1 MKRKE
6 KKATYLL
13 RSCMMILTT
22 ALIILF
28 FCIMVLVGKIQGTA
42 RVVNYAGLVRGG
54 TQRMIKL
61 ENYGTPRDDLINTIS
76 SIIDGLR
83 NGSDTLNLVRLN
95 DNAFQAKMNEL
106 SDDFEDLKKEV
117 YRVREIGY
125 ENTDIITKSENFF
138 QVCDEA
144 TGLAEA
150 YSQKKAT
157 DLNLLEKVVIV
168 IIVGL
173 VLVISTE
180 LIKALRFA
188 TQNRILQKKVYLDEA
203 TGLPNKN
210 KCEEILDNPNPPSEK
225 TKVSVC
231 VFDLNNLRTINNS
244 LGHDKGDEY
253 IRTFAIQLRKAV
265 PQDWFVGRDGGD
277 EFIAVFTDADHPGIR
292 ECLENIRTICKE
304 YSALHP
310 DMPLSYAAGYALS
323 SDFPGSSMRELFR
336 HADKNMYI
344 DKNQA
349 KIQEAKDRQNL
360 RYQLLDFI
368 KEKNYPF
375 SACFYCDALLDQYNI
390 LRAGADFFLA
400 EDGSYSGAIEQIV
413 QELSTDDNRREL
425 WNSLQ
430 VSTLGKHLNIS
441 HPDET
446 FAFQYEKKGR
456 MHYGRI
462 TAVFSNATP
471 DGRLHHFILGFESF
485 HTKDNSATPS
495 EKVQLTHYYEQMKQ
509 SILEN
514 GSYVD
519 ALMENAQ
526 VIYSVDLTHDTLE
539 NIFYHTT
546 QREFDILLDL
556 PCSYDQY
563 CNTRSTYV
571 TEDTL
576 ENYKIVDSS
585 RKLLDRF
592 HKGSKQ
598 ITVEYM
604 ENNASGIPTWL
615 QKTVLMTQETQY
627 DQQTNTEFP
636 VIRGI
641 ILYKNTSV
649 FHEKEREE
657 NKKLQVA
664 IQKADSENR
673 AKTDFMNRM
682 SHDIRTPI
690 NGIMG
695 MLEIIRKNRA
705 DEGRVDDCLNKIQLS
720 TSHLL
725 ALVNDVLDMNKL
737 EDPNSVL
744 SREPFNLEKLMNEV
758 SSLVDGQLVQSGIVH
773 HKHRENI
780 LHTDLIGSP
789 LQLRQIM
796 LNLISNAIKYNK
808 PNGVIDTYAKE
819 VSCDG
824 KTAFYEFRITDT
836 GIGMSPDFVREQ
848 LFKPFTQEKTDA
860 RTQYKGTGLGMSI
873 VKALIEKMGG
883 TIEVHSIVNQG
894 TTYIFRLNFQLN
906 SKTDRNLPLN
916 NEKNRSALSEDF
928 YSASDRFQPLTGLH
942 VLLVEDN
949 DINMEIAEFYL
960 SDCGATATKAWN
972 GQEAVE
978 LFKASEPGTYD
989 MILMDIMMP
998 VMNGLEAARA
1008 IRALPRPDAATI
1020 PILAMTAQT
1029 SLESIRQCRE
1039 AGINEHIGKPVEEKQ
1054 LRKILSQFSGGH

>member
-1 MKRKE
+1 MKNKE
-6 KKATYLL
+6 KKSTYLL

-61 ENYGTPRDDLINTIS
+61 ENSGTPRDDLIDTIS

-95 DNAFQAKMNEL
+95 DKAFQSKMDEL
-106 SDDFEDLKKEV
+106 SADFEDLKKEV
-117 YRVREIGY
+117 YRVRELGY
-125 ENTDIITKSENFF
+125 KNTDIITKSENFF

-157 DLNLLEKVVIV
+157 DLDQLEKIV
-168 IIVGL
+168 IAIIIGL

-188 TQNRILQKKVYLDEA
+188 AQNRILQKKVYLDEA

-210 KCEEILDNPNPPSEK
+210 KCEEILDDPNPPALDAQ
-225 TKVSVC
+225 VSVC
-231 VFDLNNLRTINNS
+231 VFDLNNLRTINNN

-265 PQDWFVGRDGGD
+265 PQEWFVGRDGGD
-277 EFIAVFTDADHPGIR
+277 EFIAVFTDADHPRIR
-292 ECLENIRTICKE
+292 ECLENIRNTCRE
-304 YSALHP
+304 YSLLHP
-310 DMPLSYAAGYALS
+310 EMPLSYAAGYALS
-323 SDFPGSSMRELFR
+323 TDFPGSSMRELFR

-349 KIQEAKDRQNL
+349 KIQEAKDRQDL

-368 KEKNYPF
+368 KERGYPF
-375 SACFYCDALLDQYNI
+375 SACLYCDALLDQYDV

-400 EDGSYSGAIEQIV
+400 EDGSYSGAVEQIV
-413 QELSTDDNRREL
+413 QELSTDEKRREL

-430 VSTLGKHLNIS
+430 VSTLEEHLGTS
-441 HPDET
+441 QPDES
-446 FAFQYEKKGR
+446 FPFQYEKEGI

-462 TAVFSNATP
+462 TAVFSNAAP

-485 HTKDNSATPS
+485 HTKDDPISPS

-519 ALMENAQ
+519 ALMENAE

-539 NIFYHTT
+539 NIFYHTE
-546 QREFDILLDL
+546 QQEFDINLDL

-563 CNTRSTYV
+563 CKARSVHV

-576 ENYKIVDSS
+576 ENYRIVDSS
-585 RKLLDRF
+585 KKLLERF
-592 HKGSKQ
+592 YSGSKQ

-604 ENNASGIPTWL
+604 EHNASGIPTWL

-627 DQQTNTEFP
+627 DQRTHTEFP
-636 VIRGI
+636 VVQGV
-641 ILYKNTSV
+641 ILYKNTSI

-657 NKKLQVA
+657 NHKLQMAV
-664 IQKADSENR
+664 QKADSENR

-695 MLEIIRKNRA
+695 MLEIIRKNRQ
-705 DEGRVDDCLNKIQLS
+705 DDDRVDDCLDKIHLS
-720 TSHLL
+720 TRHLL

-737 EDPNSVL
+737 SDPNTVL
-744 SREPFNLEKLMNEV
+744 SIEPFNLEELMAEV
-758 SSLVDGQLVQSGIVH
+758 ASLVDGQLIESSIAH

-796 LNLISNAIKYNK
+796 LNLMSNAIKYNRHD
-808 PNGVIDTYAKE
+808 GTIDTYARE
-819 VSCDG
+819 LACDG
-824 KTAFYEFRITDT
+824 KTAYYEFQITDT
-836 GIGMSPDFVREQ
+836 GIGMNPDFVQEQ
-848 LFKPFTQEKTDA
+848 LFKPFTQEKADA

-883 TIEVHSIVNQG
+883 TIEVHSTVDQG
-894 TTYIFRLNFQLN
+894 TTYVFQLHFQLDLKKMEL
-906 SKTDRNLPLN
+906 SASN
-916 NEKNRSALSEDF
+916 NGSAAAAAEDF
-928 YSASDRFQPLTGLH
+928 HSAADNSRLLTGLH

-960 SDCGATATKAWN
+960 NDCGATATKAWN
-972 GQEAVE
+972 GQEAVD
-978 LFKASEPGTYD
+978 LFSRSAPGTYD
-989 MILMDIMMP
+989 LILMDVMMP
-998 VMNGLEAARA
+998 VMDGLEATRA
-1008 IRALPRPDAATI
+1008 IRALSRPDATI

-1029 SLESIRQCRE
+1029 SPESIQQCKE
-1039 AGINEHIGKPVEEKQ
+1039 AGMNEHIGKPVEEKQ
-1054 LRKILSQFSGGH
+1054 LREILGRFFT